1 MSNLMSDK
9 NHLKTFF
16 YDNSTKLKVRLLT
29 WKKYGT
35 NIVPFLTW
43 IRKKIPITNRVVSL
57 LDIGCGTGQ
66 FLKETVQVF
75 PKLRVSGLDLSPSM
89 VQETKHK
96 LPVQSMIL
104 VGDAESLPFKKNQF
118 DVVTAIHMMYHV
130 PNQKKAF
137 SEMMRV
143 TKKQGGIIFITTTD
157 YDVSSGLNKLHYEG
171 LKKYEFPSFMQ
182 NTTSYLRCTP
192 QKIDHLLTVFNVS
205 SKKYIYQN
213 DVHFPTVESALL
225 YYQSAMMYRQSRG
238 LDDKR
243 IELKKWNL
251 LYNHV
256 RNGVSLKLQGLP
268 YFRMPGKVVGY
279 RIIL

>member
-1 MSNLMSDK
+1 MSDK
-9 NHLKTFF
+9 NHLQTFF
-16 YDNSTKLKVRLLT
+16 YDNSAKLKIRLLT

-35 NIVPFLTW
+35 NAVPFLTW
-43 IRKKIPITNRVVSL
+43 IRKNIPITNKVTSL
-57 LDIGCGTGQ
+57 LDVGCGTGQ

-75 PKLRVSGLDLSPSM
+75 PNLKVSGLDLSPSM
-89 VQETKHK
+89 VEETKRK
-96 LPVQSMIL
+96 LPIQSIIL
-104 VGDAESLPFKKNQF
+104 IGDAELLPFKESQF

-130 PNQKKAF
+130 PNQKKAL

-143 TKKQGGIIFITTTD
+143 TKQGGIIFITTTD

-171 LKKYEFPSFMQ
+171 LKKYKFPSFMQ
-182 NTTSYLRCTP
+182 DTASYLRCTP
-192 QKIDHLLTVFNVS
+192 QKIGHLLTMFNVS
-205 SKKYIYQN
+205 SEKCIYQN
-213 DVHFPTVESALL
+213 DVHFPTVEPALL

-251 LYNHV
+251 LYNYV
-256 RNGVSLKLQGLP
+256 RDGISLGIQRLS
-268 YFRMPGKVVGY
+268 YFHMPGKVVGY